1 MYKLLKD
8 KGNNSNVTLENTET
22 KASVI
27 IGRLTYEI
35 LKILEDAG
43 FSFDTETGG
52 ISLRDAWSYDIKDE
66 TAKLLFD
73 KAMRMKKPIRDQ
85 KKKPET
91 PKTDNKKIDAMDV
104 LLGLAS
110 YN

>member
-1 MYKLLKD
+1 MYRLLKS
-8 KGNNSNVTLENTET
+8 KGNNMNVTLENTDT

-27 IGRLTYEI
+27 IGRLTYET
-35 LKILEDAG
+35 LKTLEDAG
-43 FSFDTETGG
+43 FSFKTEDGG
-52 ISLRDAWSYDIKDE
+52 LNVRDEWDLEITDE
-66 TAKLLFD
+66 TAKTLAD

-91 PKTDNKKIDAMDV
+91 PKTDNKKVDAMDV